1 MNRKELIKA
10 FRDEGY
16 AEATPS
22 LDSLKAYAETN
33 GITFKD
39 ADGVVDLA
47 EAWNTKSEVTVK
59 ETEQPI
65 ERKANSEAA
74 KKAIGRVVA
83 ATENKTFSIGRSQ
96 MVAKAY
102 NAKAARG
109 QTIFPDADT
118 AEFAGACM
126 RYGIAEHFGKS
137 YDNKANDEAIIKTAT
152 TIDNVNAGN
161 LVPVEYVASLIYNT
175 EKVGMTRSTVNVQP
189 MGRDNVTVPRKTGI
203 GSMSW
208 VNEAGEIPATSEQS
222 FDTIALSPRKLG
234 RIIKA
239 SREIVNDSAIN
250 FAETT
255 ASSIRESFDIA
266 VDTAFVL
273 GDGTS
278 TYGNHLGLANITG
291 SGNIVANTGA
301 GNSWSALTVQNF
313 LDTMASIKNA
323 NEERC
328 HWLFT
333 KEFYYSV
340 CMKLDKAAS
349 QFRQLVGPPP
359 AGFNGWFLDKPVKFL
374 PSITGMPMATGS
386 AQRCAYYGDFVGAVT
401 MGLRSDIG
409 IEFSDQAYWANDLV
423 AWKATA
429 RCHINIHGSGRS
441 TSNIAYLV
449 TT

>member
-1 MNRKELIKA
+1 
-10 FRDEGY
+10 
-16 AEATPS
+16 
-22 LDSLKAYAETN
+22 
-33 GITFKD
+33 
-39 ADGVVDLA
+39 VD
-47 EAWNTKSEVTVK
+47 
-59 ETEQPI
+59 
-65 ERKANSEAA
+65 
-74 KKAIGRVVA
+74 
-83 ATENKTFSIGRSQ
+83 
-96 MVAKAY
+96 
-102 NAKAARG
+102 
-109 QTIFPDADT
+109 
-118 AEFAGACM
+118 
-126 RYGIAEHFGKS
+126 
-137 YDNKANDEAIIKTAT
+137 
-152 TIDNVNAGN
+152 
-161 LVPVEYVASLIYNT
+161 
-175 EKVGMTRSTVNVQP
+175 
-189 MGRDNVTVPRKTGI
+189 
-203 GSMSW
+203 
-208 VNEAGEIPATSEQS
+208 
-222 FDTIALSPRKLG
+222 
-234 RIIKA
+234 
-239 SREIVNDSAIN
+239 DSAIN

-266 VDTAFVL
+266 VDTAFIL

-291 SGNIVANTGA
+291 TGNIVANTGA
-301 GNSWSALTVQNF
+301 GNSWSALTVANF

-359 AGFNGWFLDKPVKFL
+359 AGFNGWFLDKPVKFI
-374 PSITGMPMATGS
+374 PSISGMPTATGS

-409 IEFSDQAYWANDLV
+409 IEFSDQAYWSSDLV

-429 RCHINIHGSGRS
+429 RCHVNIHGSGRS